1 MNFLSYALPHLSQ
14 SKQEC
19 FCLLLKYT
27 FKNVNLYWNI
37 KTYKMTVLTKPS
49 LTIKKIPLI
58 DESHCDGE
66 IIEMQPTGPRKRHH
80 SLGAIF
86 CMAVTVFLLV
96 LMGVITAL
104 QIYEQVTSDVSQHNR
119 IQGFCSIPLNGDME
133 MLESH
138 RMPLQWKAANVGT
151 TIQVVSVTEDDDPDH
166 LMDLLREVFD
176 IDIDQSVEKIS
187 VFNNGHPVS
196 FLHDFEANV
205 TGIVDSERCFMMS
218 LDPVGV
224 VAPGELAAG
233 LAAGAAFDVR
243 RVRTPLRALLP
254 PRPAPR
260 ALAHLCTDRP
270 IYPLTRDVAVVI
282 RKRSADAPPHDYMH
296 FAGNGVQEIE
306 ISNLAELLQYEQDNK
321 RTD

>member
-1 MNFLSYALPHLSQ
+1 
-14 SKQEC
+14 
-19 FCLLLKYT
+19 
-27 FKNVNLYWNI
+27 
-37 KTYKMTVLTKPS
+37 MTVLTKPS

-151 TIQVVSVTEDDDPDH
+151 TIQVSTCLFLLQINRPPDDKQWLAMTKHNYNNKVRIKLNQVVSVTEDDDPDH

-205 TGIVDSERCFMMS
+205 TV
-218 LDPVGV
+218 
-224 VAPGELAAG
+224 
-233 LAAGAAFDVR
+233 
-243 RVRTPLRALLP
+243 
-254 PRPAPR
+254 
-260 ALAHLCTDRP
+260 
-270 IYPLTRDVAVVI
+270 